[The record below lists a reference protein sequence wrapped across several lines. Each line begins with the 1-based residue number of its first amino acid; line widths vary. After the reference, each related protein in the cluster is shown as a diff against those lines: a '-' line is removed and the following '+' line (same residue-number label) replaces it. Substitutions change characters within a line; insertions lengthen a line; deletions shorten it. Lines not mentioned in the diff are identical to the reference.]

1 MKLKQEKI
9 MTFQK
14 MPIPRK
20 KIAIIGGGISG
31 LGAAYALSKTYQVTL
46 YEAENRLGGHAR
58 TIISGKNGQQPVD
71 TGFIVFNYP
80 NYPELS
86 QLFAE
91 LNVPVAK
98 SDMSFGASLKNGKI
112 EYALRNFDAI
122 FAQRKNVLNP
132 QFMKMV
138 WDINRFNTIGLTVA
152 DDESLTIGQ
161 FLKRLKTGDWFRD
174 YYLLPLSGAIWSTP
188 TEKILDF
195 PAYAMLQFFKNHA
208 LLSRSGQHQWYTVKG
223 GSREY
228 VSRLENALVQNQVEI
243 RLNTPVASVTRNNA
257 NIVIKTYSS
266 EPQTFDEVVFA
277 THSDDTLAILS
288 DPSKM
293 EERSL
298 ASIKYQNNDVVLHA
312 DVSVMP
318 KLYKCWSSWVYTER
332 EDKSTDKIDLT
343 YWMNSLQPIPLN
355 DPLFVTLNSTRNIDQ
370 NKIYDQVTMRHPVYD
385 LGVLSAQKDI
395 SMNNGQN
402 RTWFSGAW
410 MKNGFHEDGLS
421 SGLDVARGI
430 LAKDVLPVA
439 AE

>member
-1 MKLKQEKI
+1 
-9 MTFQK
+9 
-14 MPIPRK
+14 MPIRPK
-20 KIAIIGGGISG
+20 KIAVIGGGVSG
-31 LGAAYALSKTYQVTL
+31 LGAAYALSNTYQVTL
-46 YEAENRLGGHAR
+46 FEAENRLGGHAR
-58 TIISGKNGQQPVD
+58 TVFAGKNGQQPVD

-86 QLFAE
+86 QLFSE
-91 LNVPVAK
+91 LNVPIAK
-98 SDMSFGASLKNGKI
+98 SDMSFGASLKDGTI

-122 FAQRKNVLNP
+122 FAQRKNILNP
-132 QFMKMV
+132 RFVKMV

-161 FLKRLKTGDWFRD
+161 FLQRLKTGDWFRD

-228 VSRLENALVQNQVEI
+228 VNRLENVLAQKQVEI
-243 RLNTPVASVTRNNA
+243 RVKTPVASVTRHQTG
-257 NIVIKTYSS
+257 VVVKTYSC

-277 THSDDTLAILS
+277 THSDDTLSLLS
-288 DPSKM
+288 DPSKF
-293 EERSL
+293 EQRNL
-298 ASIKYQNNDVVLHA
+298 GSIKYQNNDVVLHS
-312 DVSVMP
+312 DVTVMP
-318 KLYKCWSSWVYTER
+318 KLHKCWSSWVYTER
-332 EDKSTDKIDLT
+332 KDKSTDKIDLT
-343 YWMNSLQPIPLN
+343 YWMNSLQPIPLD
-355 DPLFVTLNSTRNIDQ
+355 DPLFVTLNSTQNIDQ
-370 NKIYDQVTMRHPVYD
+370 NKIHDQVTMRHPVYD
-385 LGVLSAQKDI
+385 LGVLSVQKDI
-395 SMNNGQN
+395 SLNNGDN

-421 SGLDVARGI
+421 SGLDVARSL
-430 LAKDVLPVA
+430 LAKDILPIA

>member
-1 MKLKQEKI
+1 

-14 MPIPRK
+14 MPIRPK
-20 KIAIIGGGISG
+20 KIAVIGGGVSG
-31 LGAAYALSKTYQVTL
+31 LGAAYALSDTYQVTL
-46 YEAENRLGGHAR
+46 FEAENRLGGHAR
-58 TIISGKNGQQPVD
+58 TVFAGKNGQQPVD

-86 QLFAE
+86 QLFSE
-91 LNVPVAK
+91 LNVPIAK
-98 SDMSFGASLKNGKI
+98 SDMSFGASLKDGTI

-132 QFMKMV
+132 RFVKMV

-161 FLKRLKTGDWFRD
+161 FLQRLKTGDWFRD

-228 VSRLENALVQNQVEI
+228 VDRIENVLAQKRVEI
-243 RLNTPVASVTRNNA
+243 RVKTPVASVTRHQTG
-257 NIVIKTYSS
+257 VVVKTYSC

-277 THSDDTLAILS
+277 THSDDTLSLLS
-288 DPSKM
+288 DPSKF
-293 EERSL
+293 EQRNL
-298 ASIKYQNNDVVLHA
+298 NCIKYQNNDVVLHS
-312 DVSVMP
+312 DVNVMP
-318 KLYKCWSSWVYTER
+318 KLHKCWSSWVYTER
-332 EDKSTDKIDLT
+332 KDKNTDKIDLT
-343 YWMNSLQPIPLN
+343 YWMNSLQPIPLD
-355 DPLFVTLNSTRNIDQ
+355 DPLFVTLNSTHNIDQ
-370 NKIYDQVTMRHPVYD
+370 NQIYDQVTMRHPVYD
-385 LGVLSAQKDI
+385 AGVLSSQKDL
-395 SMNNGQN
+395 SLNNGHN

-421 SGLDVARGI
+421 SGLDVARSI
-430 LAKDVLPVA
+430 LANDILPIA

>member
-1 MKLKQEKI
+1 
-9 MTFQK
+9 
-14 MPIPRK
+14 MPIRPK
-20 KIAIIGGGISG
+20 KIAVVGGGISG
-31 LGAAYALSKTYQVTL
+31 LGAAYALSNTYQVTL
-46 YEAENRLGGHAR
+46 FEAENRLGGHAR
-58 TIISGKNGQQPVD
+58 TVFSGKSGQQPVD

-80 NYPELS
+80 NYPELT
-86 QLFAE
+86 QLFSN
-91 LNVPVAK
+91 LNVPIAK
-98 SDMSFGASLKNGKI
+98 SDMSFGASLKDGKI

-122 FAQRKNVLNP
+122 FAQRKNLLNP
-132 QFMKMV
+132 KFVKMV

-228 VSRLENALVQNQVEI
+228 VSRLENALVQKQVEI
-243 RLNTPVASVTRNNA
+243 RVNTPVASVTRHA
-257 NIVIKTYSS
+257 TGVVVKTYCS

-277 THSDDTLAILS
+277 THSDDTLALLS
-288 DPSKM
+288 DPSEIEQKN
-293 EERSL
+293 L
-298 ASIKYQNNDVVLHA
+298 GSIKYQDNEVVLHS
-312 DVSVMP
+312 DVAVMP

-332 EDKSTDKIDLT
+332 KDKSTDKIDLT
-343 YWMNSLQPIPLN
+343 YWMNSLQPIPLD
-355 DPLFVTLNSTRNIDQ
+355 DPLFVTLNSTHNIDQ
-370 NKIYDQVTMRHPVYD
+370 NKIHDQVTMRHPVYD
-385 LGVLSAQKDI
+385 LGVLNVQKDI
-395 SMNNGQN
+395 SLNNGHN

-421 SGLDVARGI
+421 SGLDVARSI
-430 LAKDVLPVA
+430 LAKDTLAIA

>member
-1 MKLKQEKI
+1 
-9 MTFQK
+9 
-14 MPIPRK
+14 MPIRPK
-20 KIAIIGGGISG
+20 KIAVIGGGVSG
-31 LGAAYALSKTYQVTL
+31 LGAAYALSNTYQVTL
-46 YEAENRLGGHAR
+46 FEAENRLGGHAR
-58 TIISGKNGQQPVD
+58 TVFAGKNGQQPVD

-86 QLFAE
+86 QLFSE
-91 LNVPVAK
+91 LNVPIAL
-98 SDMSFGASLKNGKI
+98 SDMSFGASLKDGSI

-122 FAQRKNVLNP
+122 FAQRKNILNP
-132 QFMKMV
+132 QFVKMV
-138 WDINRFNTIGLTVA
+138 WDINRFNTIGLKVA

-161 FLKRLKTGDWFRD
+161 FLTRLKTGDWFRD

-228 VSRLENALVQNQVEI
+228 VNRLENVLAQKQVEI
-243 RLNTPVASVTRNNA
+243 RVKTPVASVTRHQTG
-257 NIVIKTYSS
+257 VVVKTYSC

-288 DPSKM
+288 DPSKI
-293 EERSL
+293 EQRNL
-298 ASIKYQNNDVVLHA
+298 GSIKYQNNDVVLHS
-312 DVSVMP
+312 DVRVMP

-332 EDKSTDKIDLT
+332 KDKNTDKIDLT
-343 YWMNSLQPIPLN
+343 YWMNSLQPIPLD
-355 DPLFVTLNSTRNIDQ
+355 DPLFVTLNSTHNIDQ
-370 NKIYDQVTMRHPVYD
+370 NQIYDQVTMRHPVYD
-385 LGVLSAQKDI
+385 VDVLGAQKDI
-395 SMNNGQN
+395 SLSNGNN

-410 MKNGFHEDGLS
+410 MRNGFHEDGLS
-421 SGLDVARGI
+421 SGLHVARSL
-430 LAKDVLPVA
+430 LAKDILPIA

>member
-1 MKLKQEKI
+1 

-14 MPIPRK
+14 MPIRPK
-20 KIAIIGGGISG
+20 KIAVIGGGISG
-31 LGAAYALSKTYQVTL
+31 LGAAYVLSNTYQVTL
-46 YEAENRLGGHAR
+46 FEAENRLGGHAR
-58 TIISGKNGQQPVD
+58 TVFAGKNGNQAVD
-71 TGFIVFNYP
+71 TGFIVFNHP

-86 QLFAE
+86 QLFSK
-91 LNVPVAK
+91 LNVPIAK
-98 SDMSFGASLKNGKI
+98 SDMSFGASLKNGTI

-132 QFMKMV
+132 RFVKMV

-161 FLKRLKTGDWFRD
+161 FLQRLKTGDWFRD

-228 VSRLENALVQNQVEI
+228 VNRLENVLAQKQVEI
-243 RLNTPVASVTRNNA
+243 RVKTPVASVTRHQTG
-257 NIVIKTYSS
+257 VVVKTYSC

-277 THSDDTLAILS
+277 THSDDTLSLLS
-288 DPSKM
+288 DPSKF
-293 EERSL
+293 EQRNL
-298 ASIKYQNNDVVLHA
+298 NSIKYQNNDVVLHS
-312 DVSVMP
+312 DVNVMP
-318 KLYKCWSSWVYTER
+318 KLHKCWSSWVYTER
-332 EDKSTDKIDLT
+332 KDKNTDKIDLT
-343 YWMNSLQPIPLN
+343 YWMNSLQPIPLD
-355 DPLFVTLNSTRNIDQ
+355 DPLFVTLNSTHNIDQ
-370 NKIYDQVTMRHPVYD
+370 NQIYDQVTMRHPVYD
-385 LGVLSAQKDI
+385 VGVLSAQKDL
-395 SMNNGQN
+395 SLNNGHN

-421 SGLDVARGI
+421 SGLDVARSI
-430 LAKDVLPVA
+430 LANDILPIA

>member
-1 MKLKQEKI
+1 
-9 MTFQK
+9 
-14 MPIPRK
+14 MPIRPK
-20 KIAIIGGGISG
+20 KIAVIGGGVSG
-31 LGAAYALSKTYQVTL
+31 LGAAYALSNTYQVTL
-46 YEAENRLGGHAR
+46 FEAENRLGGHAR
-58 TIISGKNGQQPVD
+58 TVFAGKNGQQPVD

-86 QLFAE
+86 QLFSE
-91 LNVPVAK
+91 LNVPIAK
-98 SDMSFGASLKNGKI
+98 SDMSFGASLKDGTI

-132 QFMKMV
+132 RFVKMV

-161 FLKRLKTGDWFRD
+161 FLQRLKTGDWFRD

-228 VSRLENALVQNQVEI
+228 VNRLENVLAQKQVEI
-243 RLNTPVASVTRNNA
+243 RVKTPVASVTRHQTG
-257 NIVIKTYSS
+257 VVVKTYSC

-277 THSDDTLAILS
+277 THSDDTLSLLS
-288 DPSKM
+288 DPSKF
-293 EERSL
+293 EQRNL
-298 ASIKYQNNDVVLHA
+298 NSIKYQNNDVVLHS
-312 DVSVMP
+312 DVNVMP
-318 KLYKCWSSWVYTER
+318 KLHKCWSSWVYTER
-332 EDKSTDKIDLT
+332 KGKNTDKIDLT
-343 YWMNSLQPIPLN
+343 YWMNSLQPIPLD
-355 DPLFVTLNSTRNIDQ
+355 DPLFVTLNSTHNIDQ
-370 NKIYDQVTMRHPVYD
+370 NQIYDQVTMRHPVYD
-385 LGVLSAQKDI
+385 VGVLSAQEDI
-395 SMNNGQN
+395 SLNNGHN

-421 SGLDVARGI
+421 SGLDVARSI
-430 LAKDVLPVA
+430 LAKDILPIA

>member
-1 MKLKQEKI
+1 
-9 MTFQK
+9 
-14 MPIPRK
+14 MPIPQK

-58 TIISGKNGQQPVD
+58 TVLSGKNGQQPVD

-243 RLNTPVASVTRNNA
+243 RLNTPVASVTRHTA

-421 SGLDVARGI
+421 SGLDVARSI
-430 LAKDVLPVA
+430 LAKHVLPVA

>member
-1 MKLKQEKI
+1 
-9 MTFQK
+9 
-14 MPIPRK
+14 MPIRPK
-20 KIAIIGGGISG
+20 KIAVIGGGISG
-31 LGAAYALSKTYQVTL
+31 LGAAYVLSNTYQVTL
-46 YEAENRLGGHAR
+46 FEAENRLGGHAR
-58 TIISGKNGQQPVD
+58 TVFAGKNGQQPVD

-86 QLFAE
+86 QLFSE
-91 LNVPVAK
+91 LNVPIAK
-98 SDMSFGASLKNGKI
+98 SDMSFGASLKDGSI
-112 EYALRNFDAI
+112 EYALRNFDSI

-132 QFMKMV
+132 QFVKMV
-138 WDINRFNTIGLTVA
+138 WDINRFNTIGVKVA

-228 VSRLENALVQNQVEI
+228 VNRLENALAQKRVEI
-243 RLNTPVASVTRNNA
+243 RVKTPVASVTRHQTG
-257 NIVIKTYSS
+257 VVVKTYSC

-277 THSDDTLAILS
+277 THSDDTLSLLS
-288 DPSKM
+288 DPSKF
-293 EERSL
+293 EKQNL
-298 ASIKYQNNDVVLHA
+298 DSIKYQDNDVVLHS

-332 EDKSTDKIDLT
+332 KDKGTDKIDLT
-343 YWMNSLQPIPLN
+343 YWMNSLQPIPLD
-355 DPLFVTLNSTRNIDQ
+355 DPLFVTLNSTHNIDQ

-385 LGVLSAQKDI
+385 VGVLNAQKDI
-395 SMNNGQN
+395 SLNNGHN

-410 MKNGFHEDGLS
+410 IKNGFHEDGLS

-430 LAKDVLPVA
+430 LAKDILPIA

>member
-1 MKLKQEKI
+1 
-9 MTFQK
+9 
-14 MPIPRK
+14 MPIRPK
-20 KIAIIGGGISG
+20 KIAVIGGGVSG
-31 LGAAYALSKTYQVTL
+31 LGAAYALSNTYQVTL
-46 YEAENRLGGHAR
+46 FEAENRLGGHAR
-58 TIISGKNGQQPVD
+58 TVFAGKNGQQPVD

-86 QLFAE
+86 QLFSE
-91 LNVPVAK
+91 LNVPIAK
-98 SDMSFGASLKNGKI
+98 SDMSFGASLKDGTI

-132 QFMKMV
+132 RFVKMV
-138 WDINRFNTIGLTVA
+138 WDINRFNTIGLTLA

-161 FLKRLKTGDWFRD
+161 FLQRLKPGDWFRD

-228 VSRLENALVQNQVEI
+228 VNRLENVLAQKQVEI
-243 RLNTPVASVTRNNA
+243 RVKTPVASVTRHQTG
-257 NIVIKTYSS
+257 VVVKTYSC

-277 THSDDTLAILS
+277 THSDDTLSLLS
-288 DPSKM
+288 DPSKF
-293 EERSL
+293 EQRNL
-298 ASIKYQNNDVVLHA
+298 GSIKYQNNDVVLHS
-312 DVSVMP
+312 DVTVMP
-318 KLYKCWSSWVYTER
+318 KLQKCWSSWVYTER
-332 EDKSTDKIDLT
+332 KDKSSDKIDLT
-343 YWMNSLQPIPLN
+343 YWMNSLQPIPLD
-355 DPLFVTLNSTRNIDQ
+355 DPLFVTLNSTHNIDQ
-370 NKIYDQVTMRHPVYD
+370 NQIYDQVTMRHPVYD
-385 LGVLSAQKDI
+385 VSVLSAQKDLSLI
-395 SMNNGQN
+395 NGHN

-421 SGLDVARGI
+421 SGLDVARSI
-430 LAKDVLPVA
+430 LAKDILPIA

>member
-1 MKLKQEKI
+1 

-58 TIISGKNGQQPVD
+58 TILSGKNGQQPVD

-243 RLNTPVASVTRNNA
+243 RLNTPVASVTRHTA

-421 SGLDVARGI
+421 SGLDVARSI
-430 LAKDVLPVA
+430 LAKHVLPVA

>member
-1 MKLKQEKI
+1 MLL
-9 MTFQK
+9 
-14 MPIPRK
+14 PRK
-20 KIAIIGGGISG
+20 RIAIIGGGISG
-31 LGAAYALSKTYQVTL
+31 LGAAHALSKTHQVTL

-58 TIISGKNGQQPVD
+58 TILSGKNGQQPVD

-243 RLNTPVASVTRNNA
+243 RLNTPVASVTRHTA

-266 EPQTFDEVVFA
+266 EHQTFDEVVFA

-343 YWMNSLQPIPLN
+343 YWMNSLQPIPLI

-421 SGLDVARGI
+421 SGLDVARSI
-430 LAKDVLPVA
+430 LGKHVLPVA

>member
-1 MKLKQEKI
+1 
-9 MTFQK
+9 
-14 MPIPRK
+14 MPIRPK
-20 KIAIIGGGISG
+20 KIAVIGGGISG
-31 LGAAYALSKTYQVTL
+31 LGAAYVLSNTYQVTL
-46 YEAENRLGGHAR
+46 FEAENRLGGHAR
-58 TIISGKNGQQPVD
+58 TVFAGNNGNQAVD

-86 QLFAE
+86 QLFSE
-91 LNVPVAK
+91 LNVPIAK
-98 SDMSFGASLKNGKI
+98 SDMSFGASLNDGTI

-132 QFMKMV
+132 RFVKMV

-161 FLKRLKTGDWFRD
+161 FLQRLKTGDWFRD

-228 VSRLENALVQNQVEI
+228 VNRLENVLAQKQVEI
-243 RLNTPVASVTRNNA
+243 RVKTPVASVTRHQTG
-257 NIVIKTYSS
+257 VVVKTYSC

-277 THSDDTLAILS
+277 THSDDTLSLLS
-288 DPSKM
+288 DPSKF
-293 EERSL
+293 EQRNL
-298 ASIKYQNNDVVLHA
+298 GSIKYQNNDVVLHS
-312 DVSVMP
+312 DVTVMP
-318 KLYKCWSSWVYTER
+318 KLHKCWSSWVYTER
-332 EDKSTDKIDLT
+332 KDKSTDKIDLT
-343 YWMNSLQPIPLN
+343 YWMNSLQPIPLD
-355 DPLFVTLNSTRNIDQ
+355 DPLFVTLNSTHNIDQ
-370 NKIYDQVTMRHPVYD
+370 NQIYDQVTMRHPVYD
-385 LGVLSAQKDI
+385 VGVLSAQKDL
-395 SMNNGQN
+395 SLNNGHN

-421 SGLDVARGI
+421 SGLDVARSI
-430 LAKDVLPVA
+430 LANDILPIA

>member
-1 MKLKQEKI
+1 

-14 MPIPRK
+14 MPIRPK
-20 KIAIIGGGISG
+20 KIAVVGGGISG
-31 LGAAYALSKTYQVTL
+31 LGAAYALSNTYQVTL
-46 YEAENRLGGHAR
+46 FEAENRLGGHAR
-58 TIISGKNGQQPVD
+58 TVFSGKSGQQPVD

-80 NYPELS
+80 NYPELT
-86 QLFAE
+86 QLFSN
-91 LNVPVAK
+91 LNVPIAK
-98 SDMSFGASLKNGKI
+98 SDMSFGASLKDGKI

-122 FAQRKNVLNP
+122 FAQRKNLLNP
-132 QFMKMV
+132 KFVKMV

-228 VSRLENALVQNQVEI
+228 VSRLENALVQKQVEI
-243 RLNTPVASVTRNNA
+243 RVNTPVASVTRHA
-257 NIVIKTYSS
+257 TGVVIKTYCS

-277 THSDDTLAILS
+277 THSDDTLALLS
-288 DPSKM
+288 DPSEIEQKN
-293 EERSL
+293 L
-298 ASIKYQNNDVVLHA
+298 GSIKYQDNEVVLHS
-312 DVSVMP
+312 DVAVMP

-332 EDKSTDKIDLT
+332 KDKSTDKIDLT
-343 YWMNSLQPIPLN
+343 YWMNSLQPIPLD
-355 DPLFVTLNSTRNIDQ
+355 DPLFVTLNSTHNIDQ
-370 NKIYDQVTMRHPVYD
+370 NKIHDQVTMRHPVYD
-385 LGVLSAQKDI
+385 LGVLNVQKDI
-395 SMNNGQN
+395 SLNNGHN

-421 SGLDVARGI
+421 SGLDVARSI
-430 LAKDVLPVA
+430 LAKDTLAIA

>member
-1 MKLKQEKI
+1 
-9 MTFQK
+9 
-14 MPIPRK
+14 MPIRPK
-20 KIAIIGGGISG
+20 KVAVIGGGVTG
-31 LGAAYALSKTYQVTL
+31 LGAAYALSNTYQVTL
-46 YEAENRLGGHAR
+46 FEAENRLGGHAR
-58 TIISGKNGQQPVD
+58 TVFAGKNGQQPVD

-86 QLFAE
+86 QLFSE
-91 LNVPVAK
+91 LNVPIAK
-98 SDMSFGASLKNGKI
+98 SDMSFGASLKDGTI

-132 QFMKMV
+132 RFVKMV

-161 FLKRLKTGDWFRD
+161 FLQRLKTGDWFRD

-228 VSRLENALVQNQVEI
+228 VNRLENVLAQKQVEI
-243 RLNTPVASVTRNNA
+243 RVKTPVASVTRHQTG
-257 NIVIKTYSS
+257 VVVKTYSC

-277 THSDDTLAILS
+277 THSDDTLSLLS
-288 DPSKM
+288 DPSKF
-293 EERSL
+293 EQRNL
-298 ASIKYQNNDVVLHA
+298 NSIKYQNNDVVLHS
-312 DVSVMP
+312 DVNVMP
-318 KLYKCWSSWVYTER
+318 KLHKCWSSWVYTER
-332 EDKSTDKIDLT
+332 KDKSTDKIDLT
-343 YWMNSLQPIPLN
+343 YWMNSLQPIPLD
-355 DPLFVTLNSTRNIDQ
+355 DPLFVTLNSTHNIDQ
-370 NKIYDQVTMRHPVYD
+370 NQIYDQVTMRHPVYD
-385 LGVLSAQKDI
+385 VSVLSAQKDL
-395 SMNNGQN
+395 SLNNGHN

-421 SGLDVARGI
+421 SGLDVARSI
-430 LAKDVLPVA
+430 LANDILPIA

>member
-1 MKLKQEKI
+1 
-9 MTFQK
+9 
-14 MPIPRK
+14 MPIRPK
-20 KIAIIGGGISG
+20 KIAVIGGGVSG
-31 LGAAYALSKTYQVTL
+31 LGAAYKLSDAYQVTL
-46 YEAENRLGGHAR
+46 FEAENRLGGHAR
-58 TIISGKNGQQPVD
+58 TVFSGKNGQQPVD

-86 QLFAE
+86 QLFSE
-91 LNVPVAK
+91 LNVPIAK
-98 SDMSFGASLKNGKI
+98 SDMSFGASLLDGKI

-122 FAQRKNVLNP
+122 FAQRKNALNP
-132 QFMKMV
+132 RFVKMV
-138 WDINRFNTIGLTVA
+138 WDINKFNTIGLTVA

-228 VSRLENALVQNQVEI
+228 VSRLENVLAQKQVEI
-243 RLNTPVASVTRNNA
+243 RINTPVASVTRHQTG
-257 NIVIKTYSS
+257 VVVKTYSC

-277 THSDDTLAILS
+277 THSDDTLSILS
-288 DPSKM
+288 DPSKI
-293 EERSL
+293 EQRNL
-298 ASIKYQNNDVVLHA
+298 GSIKYQNNDVVLHS
-312 DVSVMP
+312 DVTVMP

-332 EDKSTDKIDLT
+332 KDKNTDKIDLT
-343 YWMNSLQPIPLN
+343 YWMNSLQPIPLD

-370 NKIYDQVTMRHPVYD
+370 NQIYDQVTMRHPVYD
-385 LGVLSAQKDI
+385 VGVLGAQKAI
-395 SMNNGQN
+395 SLNNGDN

-421 SGLDVARGI
+421 SGLDVARSI
-430 LAKDVLPVA
+430 LAKDILPIA

>member
-1 MKLKQEKI
+1 

-14 MPIPRK
+14 MPIRPK
-20 KIAIIGGGISG
+20 KIAVIGGGVSG
-31 LGAAYALSKTYQVTL
+31 LGAAYALSNTYQVTL
-46 YEAENRLGGHAR
+46 FEAENRLGGHAR
-58 TIISGKNGQQPVD
+58 TVFAGKNGQQPVD

-86 QLFAE
+86 QLFSE
-91 LNVPVAK
+91 LNVPIAL
-98 SDMSFGASLKNGKI
+98 SDMSFGASLKDGSI

-122 FAQRKNVLNP
+122 FAQRKNILNP
-132 QFMKMV
+132 QFVKMV
-138 WDINRFNTIGLTVA
+138 WDINRFNTIGLKVA

-161 FLKRLKTGDWFRD
+161 FLTRLKTGDWFRD

-228 VSRLENALVQNQVEI
+228 VNRLENVLAQKQVEI
-243 RLNTPVASVTRNNA
+243 RVKTPVASVTRHQTG
-257 NIVIKTYSS
+257 VVVKTYSC

-288 DPSKM
+288 DPSKI
-293 EERSL
+293 EQRNL
-298 ASIKYQNNDVVLHA
+298 GSIKYQNNDVVLHS
-312 DVSVMP
+312 DVRVMP

-332 EDKSTDKIDLT
+332 KDKNTDKIDLT
-343 YWMNSLQPIPLN
+343 YWMNSLQPIPLD
-355 DPLFVTLNSTRNIDQ
+355 DPLFVTLNSTHNIDQ
-370 NKIYDQVTMRHPVYD
+370 NQIYDQVTMRHPVYD
-385 LGVLSAQKDI
+385 VDVLGAQKDI
-395 SMNNGQN
+395 SLSNGNN

-410 MKNGFHEDGLS
+410 MRNGFHEDGLS
-421 SGLDVARGI
+421 SGLDVARSL
-430 LAKDVLPVA
+430 LAKDILPIA

>member
-1 MKLKQEKI
+1 
-9 MTFQK
+9 
-14 MPIPRK
+14 MPIRPK
-20 KIAIIGGGISG
+20 KIAVIGGGISG
-31 LGAAYALSKTYQVTL
+31 LGAAYVLSNTYQVTL
-46 YEAENRLGGHAR
+46 FEAENRLGGHAR
-58 TIISGKNGQQPVD
+58 TVFAGKNGNQAVD

-86 QLFAE
+86 QLFSE
-91 LNVPVAK
+91 LNVPIAK
-98 SDMSFGASLKNGKI
+98 SDMSFGASLKDGTI

-132 QFMKMV
+132 RFVKMV

-161 FLKRLKTGDWFRD
+161 FLQRLKTGDWFRD

-228 VSRLENALVQNQVEI
+228 VNRLENVLAQKQVEI
-243 RLNTPVASVTRNNA
+243 RVKTPVASVTRHQTG
-257 NIVIKTYSS
+257 VVVKTYSC

-277 THSDDTLAILS
+277 THSDDTLSLLS
-288 DPSKM
+288 DPSKF
-293 EERSL
+293 EQRNL
-298 ASIKYQNNDVVLHA
+298 GSIKYQNNDVVLHS
-312 DVSVMP
+312 DVTVMP
-318 KLYKCWSSWVYTER
+318 KLHKCWSSWVYTER
-332 EDKSTDKIDLT
+332 KDKSTDKIDLT
-343 YWMNSLQPIPLN
+343 YWMNSLQPIPLD
-355 DPLFVTLNSTRNIDQ
+355 DPLFVTLNSTHNIDQ
-370 NKIYDQVTMRHPVYD
+370 NQIYDQVTMRHPVYD
-385 LGVLSAQKDI
+385 VGVLSAQKDL
-395 SMNNGQN
+395 SLNNGHN

-421 SGLDVARGI
+421 SGLDVARSI
-430 LAKDVLPVA
+430 LANDILPIA

>member
-1 MKLKQEKI
+1 

-14 MPIPRK
+14 MPIRPK
-20 KIAIIGGGISG
+20 KIAVIGGGISG
-31 LGAAYALSKTYQVTL
+31 LGAAYVLSNTYQVTL
-46 YEAENRLGGHAR
+46 FEAENRLGGHAR
-58 TIISGKNGQQPVD
+58 TVFAGKNGQQPVD

-86 QLFAE
+86 QLFSE
-91 LNVPVAK
+91 LNVPIAK
-98 SDMSFGASLKNGKI
+98 SDMSFGASLKDGTI

-132 QFMKMV
+132 RFVKMV

-161 FLKRLKTGDWFRD
+161 FLQRLKTGDWFRD

-228 VSRLENALVQNQVEI
+228 VNRLENVLAQKQVEI
-243 RLNTPVASVTRNNA
+243 RVKTPVASVTRHQTG
-257 NIVIKTYSS
+257 VVVKTYSC

-277 THSDDTLAILS
+277 THSDDTLSILS
-288 DPSKM
+288 DPSKI
-293 EERSL
+293 EQRNL
-298 ASIKYQNNDVVLHA
+298 GSIKYQNNDVVLHS
-312 DVSVMP
+312 DVTVMP

-332 EDKSTDKIDLT
+332 KDKNTDKIDLT
-343 YWMNSLQPIPLN
+343 YWMNSLQPIPLD

-370 NKIYDQVTMRHPVYD
+370 NQIYDQVTMRHPVYD
-385 LGVLSAQKDI
+385 VGVLGAQKDI
-395 SMNNGQN
+395 SLNNGDN

-421 SGLDVARGI
+421 SGLDVARSI
-430 LAKDVLPVA
+430 LAKDILPIA

>member
-1 MKLKQEKI
+1 MKIKQEKI
-9 MTFQK
+9 MTFQQ
-14 MPIPRK
+14 MPIPQK

-58 TIISGKNGQQPVD
+58 TILSGKNGKQPVD

-243 RLNTPVASVTRNNA
+243 RLNTPVASVTRHTA
-257 NIVIKTYSS
+257 NIAIKTYSS

-421 SGLDVARGI
+421 SGLDVARSI
-430 LAKDVLPVA
+430 VAKHVLPVA

>member
-1 MKLKQEKI
+1 
-9 MTFQK
+9 
-14 MPIPRK
+14 MPIRPK
-20 KIAIIGGGISG
+20 KIAVVGGGISG
-31 LGAAYALSKTYQVTL
+31 LGAAYALSNTYQVTL
-46 YEAENRLGGHAR
+46 FEAENRLGGHAR
-58 TIISGKNGQQPVD
+58 TVFSGKSGQQPVD

-80 NYPELS
+80 NYPELT
-86 QLFAE
+86 QLFSD
-91 LNVPVAK
+91 LNVPIAK
-98 SDMSFGASLKNGKI
+98 SDMSFGASLKDGKI

-122 FAQRKNVLNP
+122 FAQRKNLLNP
-132 QFMKMV
+132 KFIKMV

-228 VSRLENALVQNQVEI
+228 VSRLENALVQKQVEI
-243 RLNTPVASVTRNNA
+243 RVNTPVASVTRHATGVAVN
-257 NIVIKTYSS
+257 TYCS

-277 THSDDTLAILS
+277 THSDDTLALLS
-288 DPSKM
+288 DPS
-293 EERSL
+293 EIEQRNL
-298 ASIKYQNNDVVLHA
+298 GSIKYQNNEVVLHS
-312 DVSVMP
+312 DVGVMP

-332 EDKSTDKIDLT
+332 KDKSTDKIDLT
-343 YWMNSLQPIPLN
+343 YWMNSLQPIPLD
-355 DPLFVTLNSTRNIDQ
+355 DPLFVTLNSTHNIDQ
-370 NKIYDQVTMRHPVYD
+370 NKIHDQVTMRHPVYD
-385 LGVLSAQKDI
+385 LGVLNVQKDI
-395 SMNNGQN
+395 SLNNGHN
-402 RTWFSGAW
+402 KTWFSGAW

-421 SGLDVARGI
+421 SGLDVARSI
-430 LAKDVLPVA
+430 LAKDTLAIA

>member
-1 MKLKQEKI
+1 

-14 MPIPRK
+14 MPIRPK
-20 KIAIIGGGISG
+20 KIAVIGGGVSG
-31 LGAAYALSKTYQVTL
+31 LGAAYALSNTYQVTL
-46 YEAENRLGGHAR
+46 FEAENRLGGHAR
-58 TIISGKNGQQPVD
+58 TVFAGKNGQQPVD

-86 QLFAE
+86 QLFSE
-91 LNVPVAK
+91 LNVPIAR
-98 SDMSFGASLKNGKI
+98 SDMSFGASLKDGSI

-132 QFMKMV
+132 QFVKMV
-138 WDINRFNTIGLTVA
+138 WDINRFNTIGLKVA

-195 PAYAMLQFFKNHA
+195 PAYSMLQFFKNHA

-228 VSRLENALVQNQVEI
+228 VNRLENVLAQKQVEI
-243 RLNTPVASVTRNNA
+243 RVKTPVASVTRHQTG
-257 NIVIKTYSS
+257 VVVKTYSC

-288 DPSKM
+288 DPSKI
-293 EERSL
+293 EQRNL
-298 ASIKYQNNDVVLHA
+298 GSIQYQSNDVVLHS
-312 DVSVMP
+312 DVTVMP

-332 EDKSTDKIDLT
+332 KDKNTDKIDLT
-343 YWMNSLQPIPLN
+343 YWMNSLQPIPLD
-355 DPLFVTLNSTRNIDQ
+355 DPLFVTLNSTHNIDQ
-370 NKIYDQVTMRHPVYD
+370 NQIYDQVTMRHPVYD
-385 LGVLSAQKDI
+385 GGVLSAQKDI
-395 SMNNGQN
+395 SLSNGNN

-410 MKNGFHEDGLS
+410 MRNGFHEDGLS
-421 SGLDVARGI
+421 SGLDVARSL
-430 LAKDVLPVA
+430 LAKDILPIA

>member
-1 MKLKQEKI
+1 

-152 DDESLTIGQ
+152 DDESSTIGQ

-243 RLNTPVASVTRNNA
+243 RLNTPVASVTRNKA

-421 SGLDVARGI
+421 SGLDVARSI
-430 LAKDVLPVA
+430 VAKYVLPVA

>member
-1 MKLKQEKI
+1 

-14 MPIPRK
+14 MPIRPK
-20 KIAIIGGGISG
+20 KIAVVGGGISG
-31 LGAAYALSKTYQVTL
+31 LGAAFALSNTYQVTL
-46 YEAENRLGGHAR
+46 FEAENRLGGHAR
-58 TIISGKNGQQPVD
+58 TVFSGKSGQQPVD

-80 NYPELS
+80 NYPELT
-86 QLFAE
+86 QLFSN
-91 LNVPVAK
+91 LNVPIAK
-98 SDMSFGASLKNGKI
+98 SDMSFGASLKDGKI

-122 FAQRKNVLNP
+122 FAQRKNLLNP
-132 QFMKMV
+132 KFVKMV

-228 VSRLENALVQNQVEI
+228 VSRLENALVQKQVEI
-243 RLNTPVASVTRNNA
+243 RVNTPVASVTRHA
-257 NIVIKTYSS
+257 TGVVVKTYCS

-277 THSDDTLAILS
+277 THSDDTLALLS
-288 DPSKM
+288 DPS
-293 EERSL
+293 EIEQQNL
-298 ASIKYQNNDVVLHA
+298 GSIKYQDNEVVLHS
-312 DVSVMP
+312 DVAVMP

-332 EDKSTDKIDLT
+332 KDKSTDKIDLT
-343 YWMNSLQPIPLN
+343 YWMNSLQPIPLD
-355 DPLFVTLNSTRNIDQ
+355 DPLFVTLNSTHNIDQ
-370 NKIYDQVTMRHPVYD
+370 NKIHDQVTMRHPVYD
-385 LGVLSAQKDI
+385 LGVLNVQKDI
-395 SMNNGQN
+395 SLNNGHN

-421 SGLDVARGI
+421 SGLDVARSI
-430 LAKDVLPVA
+430 LAKDTLAIA

>member
-1 MKLKQEKI
+1 

-14 MPIPRK
+14 MPIRPK
-20 KIAIIGGGISG
+20 KIAVIGGGVSG
-31 LGAAYALSKTYQVTL
+31 LGAAYALSNTYQVTL
-46 YEAENRLGGHAR
+46 FEAENRLGGHAR
-58 TIISGKNGQQPVD
+58 TVFAGKNGQQPVD

-86 QLFAE
+86 QLFSE
-91 LNVPVAK
+91 LNVPIAR
-98 SDMSFGASLKNGKI
+98 SDMSFGASLKDGSI

-132 QFMKMV
+132 QFVKMV
-138 WDINRFNTIGLTVA
+138 WDINRFNTIGLKVA

-228 VSRLENALVQNQVEI
+228 VNRLENVLAQKQVEI
-243 RLNTPVASVTRNNA
+243 RVKTPVASVTRHQTG
-257 NIVIKTYSS
+257 VVVKTYSC

-288 DPSKM
+288 DPSII
-293 EERSL
+293 EQRNL
-298 ASIKYQNNDVVLHA
+298 GSIEYQNNDVVLHS
-312 DVSVMP
+312 DVTVMP

-332 EDKSTDKIDLT
+332 KDKNTDKIDLT
-343 YWMNSLQPIPLN
+343 YWMNSLQPIPLD
-355 DPLFVTLNSTRNIDQ
+355 DPLFVTLNSTHNIDQ
-370 NKIYDQVTMRHPVYD
+370 NQIYDQVTMRHPVYD
-385 LGVLSAQKDI
+385 GGVLSAQKDI
-395 SMNNGQN
+395 SLSNGNN

-410 MKNGFHEDGLS
+410 MRNGFHEDGLS
-421 SGLDVARGI
+421 SGLDVARSL
-430 LAKDVLPVA
+430 LAKDILPIA

>member
-1 MKLKQEKI
+1 
-9 MTFQK
+9 
-14 MPIPRK
+14 MPIRPKR
-20 KIAIIGGGISG
+20 IAVVGGGISG
-31 LGAAYALSKTYQVTL
+31 LGAAYALSKTYKVTL
-46 YEAENRLGGHAR
+46 FEAENRLGGHAR
-58 TIISGKNGQQPVD
+58 TVFSGKSGQQPVD

-86 QLFAE
+86 QLFSE
-91 LNVPVAK
+91 LNVPIAT
-98 SDMSFGASLKNGKI
+98 SDMSFGASLKSGKI

-122 FAQRKNVLNP
+122 FAQRKNLLNP
-132 QFMKMV
+132 QFVKMV
-138 WDINRFNTIGLTVA
+138 WDINKFNTIGLTVA

-228 VSRLENALVQNQVEI
+228 VSRLENVLAQKQVEI
-243 RLNTPVASVTRNNA
+243 RVNTPVASVARHATG
-257 NIVIKTYSS
+257 VVVKTYCS

-277 THSDDTLAILS
+277 THSDDTLALLS
-288 DPSKM
+288 DPSKI
-293 EERSL
+293 EERNL
-298 ASIKYQNNDVVLHA
+298 ASIKYQDNEVVLHS

-332 EDKSTDKIDLT
+332 KDKSTDKIDLT
-343 YWMNSLQPIPLN
+343 YWMNSLQPIPLD
-355 DPLFVTLNSTRNIDQ
+355 DPLFVTLNSTQNIDQ
-370 NKIYDQVTMRHPVYD
+370 NKIHDQLTMRHPVYD
-385 LGVLSAQKDI
+385 LGVLSVQKDI
-395 SMNNGQN
+395 SLNNGHN

-421 SGLDVARGI
+421 SGLDVAQSII
-430 LAKDVLPVA
+430 LKSALAVA

>member
-1 MKLKQEKI
+1 
-9 MTFQK
+9 
-14 MPIPRK
+14 MPIRPK
-20 KIAIIGGGISG
+20 KIAVIGGGVSG
-31 LGAAYALSKTYQVTL
+31 LGAAYKLSDAYQVTL
-46 YEAENRLGGHAR
+46 FEAENRLGGHAR
-58 TIISGKNGQQPVD
+58 TVFSGKSGQQPVD

-86 QLFAE
+86 QLFSE
-91 LNVPVAK
+91 LNVPIAK
-98 SDMSFGASLKNGKI
+98 SDMSFGASLLDGKI

-122 FAQRKNVLNP
+122 FAQRKNALNP
-132 QFMKMV
+132 RFVKMV
-138 WDINRFNTIGLTVA
+138 WDINKFNTIGLTVA

-228 VSRLENALVQNQVEI
+228 VNRLENVLAQKRVEI
-243 RLNTPVASVTRNNA
+243 RVKTPVASVTRHQTG
-257 NIVIKTYSS
+257 VVVKTYSC

-277 THSDDTLAILS
+277 THSDDTLSILS
-288 DPSKM
+288 DPSKI
-293 EERSL
+293 EQRNL
-298 ASIKYQNNDVVLHA
+298 GSIKYQNNDVVLHS
-312 DVSVMP
+312 DVTVMP

-332 EDKSTDKIDLT
+332 KDKNTDKIDLT
-343 YWMNSLQPIPLN
+343 YWMNSLQPIPLD

-370 NKIYDQVTMRHPVYD
+370 NQIYDQVTMRHPVYD
-385 LGVLSAQKDI
+385 VGVLGAQKDI
-395 SMNNGQN
+395 SLNNGDN

-421 SGLDVARGI
+421 SGLDVARSI
-430 LAKDVLPVA
+430 LAKDILPIA

>member
-1 MKLKQEKI
+1 
-9 MTFQK
+9 
-14 MPIPRK
+14 MPIRPKR
-20 KIAIIGGGISG
+20 IAVIGGGISG
-31 LGAAYALSKTYQVTL
+31 LGAAYILSNTYQVTL
-46 YEAENRLGGHAR
+46 FEAEKRLGGHAR
-58 TIISGKNGQQPVD
+58 TVFAGKNGNQAVD

-86 QLFAE
+86 QLFSE
-91 LNVPVAK
+91 LNVPIAK
-98 SDMSFGASLKNGKI
+98 SDMSFGASLKDGTI

-132 QFMKMV
+132 SFVKMV

-161 FLKRLKTGDWFRD
+161 FLQRLKTGDWFRD

-228 VSRLENALVQNQVEI
+228 VNRLENVLAQKQVEI
-243 RLNTPVASVTRNNA
+243 RVKTPVASVTRHQTG
-257 NIVIKTYSS
+257 VVVKTYSC

-277 THSDDTLAILS
+277 THSDDTLSLLS
-288 DPSKM
+288 DPSKF
-293 EERSL
+293 EQRNL
-298 ASIKYQNNDVVLHA
+298 GSIKYQNNDVVLHS
-312 DVSVMP
+312 DVTVMP
-318 KLYKCWSSWVYTER
+318 KLHKCWSSWVYTER
-332 EDKSTDKIDLT
+332 KDKSTDKIDLP
-343 YWMNSLQPIPLN
+343 YWLNSLQPIPLD
-355 DPLFVTLNSTRNIDQ
+355 DPLFVTLNSTHNIDQ
-370 NKIYDQVTMRHPVYD
+370 NQIYDQVTMRHPVYD
-385 LGVLSAQKDI
+385 VGVLNAQKDL
-395 SMNNGQN
+395 SLNNGYN

-410 MKNGFHEDGLS
+410 MKSGFHEDGLS
-421 SGLDVARGI
+421 SGLDVAKSI
-430 LAKDVLPVA
+430 LAKSILPIA

>member
-1 MKLKQEKI
+1 
-9 MTFQK
+9 
-14 MPIPRK
+14 MPIRPKR
-20 KIAIIGGGISG
+20 IAVVGGGISG
-31 LGAAYALSKTYQVTL
+31 LGAAYALSNTYKVTL
-46 YEAENRLGGHAR
+46 FEAETRLGGHAR
-58 TIISGKNGQQPVD
+58 TVFSGKSGQQPVD

-86 QLFAE
+86 QLFSE
-91 LNVPVAK
+91 LNVPIAK
-98 SDMSFGASLKNGKI
+98 SDMSFGASLKSGKI
-112 EYALRNFDAI
+112 EYALRNFDTI

-132 QFMKMV
+132 RFVKMV
-138 WDINRFNTIGLTVA
+138 WDINKFNTIGLTVA

-228 VSRLENALVQNQVEI
+228 VSRLENVLTQKQVEI
-243 RLNTPVASVTRNNA
+243 RVNTPVASVTRYA
-257 NIVIKTYSS
+257 TGVVVKTYCS

-277 THSDDTLAILS
+277 THSDDTLAVLS
-288 DPSKM
+288 DPSKI
-293 EERSL
+293 EERNL
-298 ASIKYQNNDVVLHA
+298 ASIKYQDNEVVLHS

-332 EDKSTDKIDLT
+332 KDKSTDKIDLT
-343 YWMNSLQPIPLN
+343 YWMNSLQPIPLD
-355 DPLFVTLNSTRNIDQ
+355 DPLFVTLNSTQNIDQ
-370 NKIYDQVTMRHPVYD
+370 NKIHDQVTMRHPVYD
-385 LGVLSAQKDI
+385 LGVLSVQKDI
-395 SMNNGQN
+395 SLNNGDN

-421 SGLDVARGI
+421 SGLDVARSI
-430 LAKDVLPVA
+430 LAKDTLSIA